1 MAIYSDLSF
10 TSPLRDVAF
19 HPHEHMVSFC
29 AFGQNHPILV
39 YIYDYK
45 GTVQIFL
52 ILTCKYF
59 IFRSNLLVFV
69 LLLRG
74 KENSHLMIMRFFFS
88 GRYQNWIEHDPAL
101 SVLCDAALS
110 KGFGLAKITR
120 GPSIFWGFILSDF
133 CSALS
138 YIGSI
143 MQNPFLQYQGRLW
156 IQKIQLFGKLISNWI
171 GIWLV
176 CASCVTK

>member
-1 MAIYSDLSF
+1 MAVYSELSF

-59 IFRSNLLVFV
+59 IFGSGLLVFV
-69 LLLRG
+69 LLS
-74 KENSHLMIMRFFFS
+74 KEKESSHLMIMHIFFL
-88 GRYQNWIEHDPAL
+88 GDTKTELNM
-101 SVLCDAALS
+101 
-110 KGFGLAKITR
+110 
-120 GPSIFWGFILSDF
+120 ILHN
-133 CSALS
+133 L
-138 YIGSI
+138 
-143 MQNPFLQYQGRLW
+143 L
-156 IQKIQLFGKLISNWI
+156 
-171 GIWLV
+171 
-176 CASCVTK
+176 

>member
-1 MAIYSDLSF
+1 MEVINLLHSAGDQVAIYSDLSF

-52 ILTCKYF
+52 LLTCKYF
-59 IFRSNLLVFV
+59 VFRSNLLVFV

-74 KENSHLMIMRFFFS
+74 KENSHLIIMHIFFS

-101 SVLCDAALS
+101 PVLMWCCF
-110 KGFGLAKITR
+110 KQGFW
-120 GPSIFWGFILSDF
+120 PN
-133 CSALS
+133 
-138 YIGSI
+138 
-143 MQNPFLQYQGRLW
+143 QNHQKSLNFFVFHTVWFLQHFIIYRQHYT
-156 IQKIQLFGKLISNWI
+156 KALFCNIKVHYESRKYSYLENQS
-171 GIWLV
+171 L
-176 CASCVTK
+176 A